1 MTQVMAYVDGFNL
14 YHGIKARHGRR
25 YLWLDLE
32 GLARR
37 LLKPGQRLAGI
48 TYFTA
53 SVRNDPA
60 ALARQNAYLSALRAV
75 TSVEVVRGR
84 FQHKRATCHSCG
96 ASWTTYEEKET
107 DVNIAVRLVEDAALQ
122 RYDTALVISADSDL
136 CPAVRSAKRLHPSG
150 KVVIVFPPNRHSD
163 ELKRAGDSAFSVGDA
178 VLRRAQLPETVTD
191 HRGVVFTCPA
201 TWK

>member
-1 MTQVMAYVDGFNL
+1 MTQVLAYVDGFNL
-14 YHGIKARHGRR
+14 YHGLKARHGRR

-32 GLARR
+32 GLVRR
-37 LLKPGQRLAGI
+37 LLKPGQVLAGI

-60 ALARQNAYLSALRAV
+60 ALARQNAYLSALRAM

-107 DVNIAVRLVEDAALQ
+107 DVNIAVRLVEDAALK

-136 CPAVRSAKRLHPSG
+136 CPAVRSAKRLHPRG
-150 KVVIVFPPNRHSD
+150 KVVIVFLPP
-163 ELKRAGDSAFSVGDA
+163 E
-178 VLRRAQLPETVTD
+178 
-191 HRGVVFTCPA
+191 PA
-201 TWK
+201 L

>member
-1 MTQVMAYVDGFNL
+1 MTQVLAYVDGFNL
-14 YHGIKARHGRR
+14 YHGLKARHGRR

-32 GLARR
+32 GLVRR
-37 LLKPGQRLAGI
+37 LLKPGQVLAGI

-60 ALARQNAYLSALRAV
+60 ALARQNVYLSALRAM

-107 DVNIAVRLVEDAALQ
+107 DVNIAVRLVEDAALK

-136 CPAVRSAKRLHPSG
+136 CPAVRSAKRLHPRG

-191 HRGVVFTCPA
+191 HRGVVFTRPA